1 MIEKR
6 LKSLELNGFFSAH
19 YKLLKSQGLAKDG
32 MGRDPVIPILSRDKH
47 SSLKKV

>member
-19 YKLLKSQGLAKDG
+19 CKLLKSQGLAKDG
-32 MGRDPVIPILSRDKH
+32 TGGTP
-47 SSLKKV
+47 